1 MNDRAIETTPWKRRR
16 HSQAKPDCSEKAP
29 VASVTVYSLGNRNA
43 SASCRRGKKNSPVKW
58 HRYNERKFTQP
69 FAGFEVTESLLQM
82 WGMYVNAKR
91 TNDRI
96 DVEQPRLFDS
106 FTDDRA
112 VG

>member
-1 MNDRAIETTPWKRRR
+1 MRDFLAEPRETIVW
-16 HSQAKPDCSEKAP
+16 EF
-29 VASVTVYSLGNRNA
+29 
-43 SASCRRGKKNSPVKW
+43 CRRGKKNSPVKW

-96 DVEQPRLFDS
+96 DAEQPRLFDS